1 MSKTYRNDNPFELVI
16 GSHTVHPGAEIEL
29 ADYTGDLLTPMAE
42 DADPVLVPSTEY
54 EEAAADA
61 KPKRGK
67 KPVSEPEAE

>member
-16 GSHTVHPGAEIEL
+16 GSHTVRPGAEIEL
-29 ADYTGDLLTPMAE
+29 DDYTGDMLTPVE
-42 DADPVLVPSTEY
+42 ADPVLVPSTEY

>member
-16 GSHTVHPGAEIEL
+16 GSHTVRPGAEIEL
-29 ADYTGDLLTPMAE
+29 DAYTGDMLTPVE
-42 DADPVLVPSTEY
+42 VDPVLEPSTEY